1 MADEKRLVA
10 SPSQTIGPFLHVGF
24 EHQVELRT
32 LGDSSTPGPRIRL
45 RIRVVDGVGAPI
57 DDGLVEIWQVDSE
70 GRSAARTPA
79 SESAMPPNGFRGWGR
94 CSTDAGGW
102 SAFETIAPAPTATS
116 DGRRAAA
123 HINICVFAR
132 GLLRHVFT
140 RCYFAG
146 DPALDGDPVLEL
158 VPPVRRD
165 TLVARPDGDGWAF
178 EIHMQGAN
186 ETVFFD
192 L

>member
-1 MADEKRLVA
+1 MADDTRLVA

-24 EHQVELRT
+24 EHQVDLRT
-32 LGDSSTPGPRIRL
+32 VGGASEPAERIHL
-45 RIRVVDGVGAPI
+45 RIRVVDGAGAPI
-57 DDGLVEIWQVDSE
+57 DDGLVEIWQEPPANLARRPADY
-70 GRSAARTPA
+70 RS
-79 SESAMPPNGFRGWGR
+79 WGR
-94 CSTDAGGW
+94 CATDADGCC
-102 SAFETIAPAPTATS
+102 AFETVKPTTTVTS
-116 DGRRAAA
+116 DGRVAAA
-123 HINICVFAR
+123 HVNICFFAR

-146 DPALDGDPVLEL
+146 DPALEGDPVLTM
-158 VPPVRRD
+158 VPAARRE
-165 TLVARPDGDGWAF
+165 TLVARHEGDAWIF